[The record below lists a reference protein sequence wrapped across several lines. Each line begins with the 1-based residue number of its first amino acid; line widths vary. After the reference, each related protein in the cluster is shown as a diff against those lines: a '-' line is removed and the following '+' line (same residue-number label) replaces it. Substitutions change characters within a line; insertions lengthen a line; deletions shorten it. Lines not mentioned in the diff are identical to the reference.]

1 MATSLPAQPAPPVRR
16 SNGMA
21 IVIAI
26 LLILAGL
33 AAISLPFIAGIAVSI
48 VLAWLLLFAGLVHL
62 IFGWRTRS
70 AGAVIWKILVGVAYL
85 FAAIYILDHPG
96 RGLLTLTL
104 VLAFYLFFEGIFEAV
119 IYSRL
124 RRLPGAG
131 WFLFDAIVTI
141 VLGIMIFMS
150 WPVSSVWAVG
160 TLIGISILF
169 SGIARL
175 SYAFAARGAATT
187 TAT

>member
-1 MATSLPAQPAPPVRR
+1 MATPSPVRQLHG
-16 SNGMA
+16 SSGPS
-21 IVIAI
+21 IVIAV

-33 AAISLPFIAGIAVSI
+33 AAISLPLIAGIAASI
-48 VLAWLLLFAGLVHL
+48 AVAWLLLFAGAVHL
-62 IFGWRTRS
+62 FFGWHTRS
-70 AGAVIWKILVGVAYL
+70 AGAMIWKILVGLAYL
-85 FAAIYILDHPG
+85 FAAVYMLIHPG

-119 IYSRL
+119 IYAQL
-124 RRLPGAG
+124 RRLPGSG

-150 WPVSSVWAVG
+150 WPFSSVWAIG

-169 SGIARL
+169 SGISRL
-175 SYAFAARGAATT
+175 SYAFAARRALPAA
-187 TAT
+187 AI

>member
-1 MATSLPAQPAPPVRR
+1 MATSSPARQLHG
-16 SNGMA
+16 SSGLS

-26 LLILAGL
+26 LLILVGL
-33 AAISLPFIAGIAVSI
+33 AAIFLPFVAGIAASI
-48 VLAWLLLFAGLVHL
+48 AVAWLLLFAGIIHL
-62 IFGWRTRS
+62 FFGWHTRS
-70 AGAVIWKILVGVAYL
+70 AGAVIWKILVGLAYL
-85 FAAIYILDHPG
+85 VAGFYILGHPG

-104 VLAFYLFFEGIFEAV
+104 ILAFYLFFEGIFEGV
-119 IYSRL
+119 IYAQL

-141 VLGIMIFMS
+141 VLGIMILMS
-150 WPVSSVWAVG
+150 WPVSSVWAIG

-175 SYAFAARGAATT
+175 SYAFAARRAGVAA
-187 TAT
+187 AA

>member
-1 MATSLPAQPAPPVRR
+1 MATSVPAQPAHK
-16 SNGMA
+16 SSGMA

-48 VLAWLLLFAGLVHL
+48 VVAWLLLFAGVVHL
-62 IFGWRTRS
+62 FFGWHTRS
-70 AGAVIWKILVGVAYL
+70 AGAVIWKILVGLAYL
-85 FAAIYILDHPG
+85 FAAVYILDHPG

-124 RRLPGAG
+124 RHRPGAG

-169 SGIARL
+169 SGITRL
-175 SYAFAARGAATT
+175 SYAFAGRRAALP
-187 TAT
+187 APL

>member
-1 MATSLPAQPAPPVRR
+1 MATSLPVRQAG
-16 SNGMA
+16 SSSVLS
-21 IVIAI
+21 IVIAV

-33 AAISLPFIAGIAVSI
+33 AAIFLPFLAGIAISI
-48 VLAWLLLFAGLVHL
+48 AIAWLLLFAGVIHL
-62 IFGWRTRS
+62 FFGWHTRS
-70 AGAVIWKILVGVAYL
+70 AGAVIWKILVGLAYL
-85 FAAIYILDHPG
+85 FAAFYILDHPG

-119 IYSRL
+119 IYTQL
-124 RRLPGAG
+124 RRFRGSG

-141 VLGIMIFMS
+141 ILGIMIFMS

-169 SGIARL
+169 SGISRL
-175 SYAFAARGAATT
+175 SYALMGRRVAAVEPL
-187 TAT
+187 

>member
-1 MATSLPAQPAPPVRR
+1 MATSLPVRQAG
-16 SNGMA
+16 SSSVLS
-21 IVIAI
+21 IVIAV

-33 AAISLPFIAGIAVSI
+33 AAIFLPFIAGIAISLAV
-48 VLAWLLLFAGLVHL
+48 AWLLLFAGVIHL
-62 IFGWRTRS
+62 FFGWHTRS
-70 AGAVIWKILVGVAYL
+70 AGAVIWKILVGLAYL
-85 FAAIYILDHPG
+85 FAAFYILDHPG

-119 IYSRL
+119 IYAQL
-124 RRLPGAG
+124 RRFPGSG

-141 VLGIMIFMS
+141 ILGIMIFMS

-169 SGIARL
+169 SGISRL
-175 SYAFAARGAATT
+175 SYALMGRRATSV
-187 TAT
+187 API

>member
-1 MATSLPAQPAPPVRR
+1 MATPSPARQLRGSR
-16 SNGMA
+16 WLS

-33 AAISLPFIAGIAVSI
+33 AAICLPFIAGIAVSI
-48 VLAWLLLFAGLVHL
+48 VVAWLLLFAGIVHL
-62 IFGWRTRS
+62 FFGWHTRS
-70 AGAVIWKILVGVAYL
+70 AGAVIWKVLVGLAYL

-124 RRLPGAG
+124 RRFPGAG

-141 VLGIMIFMS
+141 VLGMMIFMS
-150 WPVSSVWAVG
+150 WPFSSVWAVG

-169 SGIARL
+169 SGITRL
-175 SYAFAARGAATT
+175 SYAFAASRAI
-187 TAT
+187 TATAT

>member
-1 MATSLPAQPAPPVRR
+1 MATPSPVRQLHG
-16 SNGMA
+16 SSGLS

-33 AAISLPFIAGIAVSI
+33 AAICLPFIAGIAASI
-48 VLAWLLLFAGLVHL
+48 AVAWLLLFAGVVHL
-62 IFGWRTRS
+62 FFGWHTRS
-70 AGAVIWKILVGVAYL
+70 AGAVIWKILVGLAYL
-85 FAAIYILDHPG
+85 FAAFYLFAHPG

-119 IYSRL
+119 IYAHL
-124 RRLPGAG
+124 RRFPGAG

-150 WPVSSVWAVG
+150 WPFSSVWAVG

-169 SGIARL
+169 SGITRL
-175 SYAFAARGAATT
+175 SYGFAARRALPAA
-187 TAT
+187 AI

>member
-1 MATSLPAQPAPPVRR
+1 MATSLPVPQAHR
-16 SNGMA
+16 SSGLS

-33 AAISLPFIAGIAVSI
+33 AAIFLPFLAGVAVSI
-48 VLAWLLLFAGLVHL
+48 AVGWLLLFAGIIHL
-62 IFGWRTRS
+62 FFGWHTRS
-70 AGAVIWKILVGVAYL
+70 AGAVIWKILVGLAYL

-124 RRLPGAG
+124 RRFPGSG

-141 VLGIMIFMS
+141 VLAIMILMS
-150 WPVSSVWAVG
+150 WPFSSVWAVG

-169 SGIARL
+169 SGISRL
-175 SYAFAARGAATT
+175 SYALMGRREIASTSV
-187 TAT
+187 

>member
-1 MATSLPAQPAPPVRR
+1 MATSLPTQPVRR
-16 SNGMA
+16 SSGMS

-33 AAISLPFIAGIAVSI
+33 AAISLPFLAGVAASIAIG
-48 VLAWLLLFAGLVHL
+48 WLLLFAGVVHL
-62 IFGWRTRS
+62 FFGWHTRS
-70 AGAVIWKILVGVAYL
+70 AGAVIWKILVGLAYL
-85 FAAIYILDHPG
+85 VASFYILNHPG

-141 VLGIMIFMS
+141 VLGIMIFLS
-150 WPVSSVWAVG
+150 WPVSSGWAVG

-169 SGIARL
+169 SGITRL
-175 SYAFAARGAATT
+175 SYAFAGKRIAEDATR
-187 TAT
+187 